1 MRRSWLIIIGVLG
14 SLAAFALTLHFTL
27 PGVNN
32 VKNIAAIVQAST
44 TALAVGIAGAFA
56 GYKLRVFRDFQ
67 PHLTITQD
75 ISHRRIGDSYWHIA
89 VTATMRNT
97 SKVEVE
103 IQKRIFR
110 LQQISPISDDEV
122 KELYT
127 TVAR

>member
-14 SLAAFALTLHFTL
+14 SLAAFALTLHFAL
-27 PGVNN
+27 PDVNN